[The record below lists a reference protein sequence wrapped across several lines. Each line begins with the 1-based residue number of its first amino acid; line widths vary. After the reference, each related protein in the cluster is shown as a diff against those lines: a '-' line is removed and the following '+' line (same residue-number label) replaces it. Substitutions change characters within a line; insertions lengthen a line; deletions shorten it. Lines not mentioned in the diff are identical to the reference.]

1 MENVAQW
8 ILELDKVRGIPFEG
22 NYGAWLEAKQAL
34 SCPYQDGALSRAPAH
49 AQRASFACWHA
60 HQRTHARTH
69 ARTQYNYSGA
79 QTINQ
84 VALTWMGL
92 ERAFCLLVPAPWLLF
107 RSGGPNGV
115 GQTGHAT
122 PTLHGSHVQPTLSVV
137 LVYVISTS
145 MLNAD
150 AGSLPCCTYHPSSQ
164 NRHCQINQKF
174 GCRWSQR
181 TVLMPQVL
189 ACGWA

>member
-1 MENVAQW
+1 MA
-8 ILELDKVRGIPFEG
+8 RS
-22 NYGAWLEAKQAL
+22 EAGPVL
-34 SCPYQDGALSRAPAH
+34 SLPGWCIKSSSGTRPKSVICMLA
-49 AQRASFACWHA
+49 
-60 HQRTHARTH
+60 RTPTH